1 MSHRLLLLQLSILNI
16 DPSILN
22 WITIL
27 NLQLDAASP
36 CCDVKSGVPQ
46 GSVLGSLLFLI
57 YINDLPTVIN
67 SPTKLF
73 ADCVLCH
80 EITNQHDNSILQSDL
95 NNI

>member
-67 SPTKLF
+67 SPNKLF
-73 ADCVLCH
+73 ADDCVY

-95 NNI
+95 DNI